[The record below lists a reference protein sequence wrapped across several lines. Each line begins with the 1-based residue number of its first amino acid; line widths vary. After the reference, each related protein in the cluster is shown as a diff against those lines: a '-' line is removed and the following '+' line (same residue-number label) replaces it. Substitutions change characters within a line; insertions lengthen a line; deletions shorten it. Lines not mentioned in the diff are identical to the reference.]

1 MSELH
6 FPWLEFAVLLPLLGS
21 FVTSF
26 LQNNRH
32 CRSIA
37 IAFATLSLFACVG
50 AWLDLGLIH
59 QFQAVDRY
67 DLGRMITGQSFFVID
82 ELSGPLLPLAA
93 FMVLLIVA
101 TTQSTKTKRFSY
113 ASTLLSAAILIATL
127 SCKHSWGIV
136 FFLSAGVLP
145 PLMELRR
152 RGKPTFVFASHMVL
166 FVGLLVVGMMLVDF
180 YGQNSKVSFWVV
192 LPLLAAVL
200 IRCGIAPVHCWMT
213 DLFEHASLG
222 GALLFVCPMI
232 GEYAAIRLVLPVA
245 PEWAL
250 RWLGILS
257 LITTVYAGGMALIQL
272 ETRRFFC
279 YLFLSHTSLVLVG
292 LESLT
297 PLGLAGGLCVWLSSS
312 LSLVG
317 LGLTLRA
324 IEARDGRLALDVYHG
339 LYDRV
344 PHLAVMFLV
353 TALASVGFPGTFGF
367 VGTEILIDG
376 AIQRF
381 PHIGVAVVIALAL
394 NGIGVVKVYMR
405 IFTGRRVTAGISLRG
420 HWSERIGLIAL
431 ALLIIGGGIFPQP
444 GIESRYHAAREIFRE
459 MQSKSGLE
467 LDHLHHRPEEDP
479 HSHEHEEEHKSEWPH
494 IETFTDSTSDP
505 VGKPN
510 ADKEEDKANAGNAS
524 DPSAEDGLEKNA
536 ASKEG
541 HDSSDKADTEVNSS
555 GNVDNKKVEDSD
567 HH

>member
-6 FPWLEFAVLLPLLGS
+6 FPWLELAILLPTLGS
-21 FVTSF
+21 LVTTITKT
-26 LQNNRH
+26 QRY
-32 CRSIA
+32 CRSLA
-37 IAFATLSLFACVG
+37 IVFASLSLLACVG

-59 QFQAVDRY
+59 QFQAVDRW
-67 DLGRMITGQSFFVID
+67 DIGRMLTGQSFFVID

-113 ASTLLSAAILIATL
+113 GSTLMSAAILLATL

-145 PLMELRR
+145 PLLELRR
-152 RGKPTFVFASHMVL
+152 RGRPTFVFASHMLL
-166 FVGLLVVGMMLVDF
+166 FVGLLVVGMMLIDF
-180 YGQNSKVSFWVV
+180 YGQSSKLSFWVT
-192 LPLLAAVL
+192 LPLLLAVL

-232 GEYAAIRLVLPVA
+232 GEYAAIRLVLPIA

-257 LITTVYAGGMALIQL
+257 LITTVYAAGMALVQM

-381 PHIGVAVVIALAL
+381 PHIGVAVVVALAL

-405 IFTGRRVTAGISLRG
+405 IFTGKRVTSGVLLAG
-420 HWSERIGLIAL
+420 HWSERWGLIAL

-459 MQSKSGLE
+459 MRSKSGIELKEFGDHDDPVSDSSKPHTDIDSTWPQVETFKDIIESDIPVPPPRNEHADRPADSHETDE
-467 LDHLHHRPEEDP
+467 LDK
-479 HSHEHEEEHKSEWPH
+479 HSDDGKKS
-494 IETFTDSTSDP
+494 
-505 VGKPN
+505 
-510 ADKEEDKANAGNAS
+510 AS
-524 DPSAEDGLEKNA
+524 ERHP
-536 ASKEG
+536 
-541 HDSSDKADTEVNSS
+541 
-555 GNVDNKKVEDSD
+555 
-567 HH
+567 

>member
-6 FPWLEFAVLLPLLGS
+6 FPWLEFAIFLPLLGS
-21 FVTSF
+21 LVTSIAKGSP
-26 LQNNRH
+26 H
-32 CRSIA
+32 CRATA
-37 IAFATLSLFACVG
+37 IVFAGLSLMASVG

-67 DLGRMITGQSFFVID
+67 DLGRMITGRSFFVID
-82 ELSGPLLPLAA
+82 ELSGPLLPLSA

-113 ASTLLSAAILIATL
+113 ASTLLSAAILLATL

-136 FFLSAGVLP
+136 FFLAAGVLP
-145 PLMELRR
+145 PLMELKR
-152 RGKPTFVFASHMVL
+152 RGKPTFVFASHMVA
-166 FVGLLVVGMMLVDF
+166 FVALLVLGMMLVDF
-180 YGQNSKVSFWVV
+180 YGQSSKVSFWVV
-192 LPLLAAVL
+192 LPLLVAVL

-232 GEYAAIRLVLPVA
+232 GEYATIRLILPIA
-245 PEWAL
+245 PDWAL

-257 LITTVYAGGMALIQL
+257 LITTIYAAGMSLIQL
-272 ETRRFFC
+272 ESRRFFC

-317 LGLTLRA
+317 LGLTFRA
-324 IEARDGRLALDVYHG
+324 IEARDGRLSLDVYHG

-344 PHLAVMFLV
+344 PHLAAMFLV
-353 TALASVGFPGTFGF
+353 MALASVGFPGTFGF

-394 NGIGVVKVYMR
+394 NGIGVVKVYLR
-405 IFTGRRVTAGISLRG
+405 IFTGRRVTTGISLQG
-420 HWSERIGLIAL
+420 HWSEYIGLVAL

-459 MQSKSGLE
+459 MSSKSGLE
-467 LDHLHHRPEEDP
+467 VDHLHHENPEDA
-479 HSHEHEEEHKSEWPH
+479 HNQTMHETSDNQWPH
-494 IETFTDSTSDP
+494 VETFSDKPEATAQESKNGESTS
-505 VGKPN
+505 
-510 ADKEEDKANAGNAS
+510 
-524 DPSAEDGLEKNA
+524 LEKLQA
-536 ASKEG
+536 ETS
-541 HDSSDKADTEVNSS
+541 SS
-555 GNVDNKKVEDSD
+555 GSKVESE
-567 HH
+567 HPK

>member
-1 MSELH
+1 
-6 FPWLEFAVLLPLLGS
+6 
-21 FVTSF
+21 
-26 LQNNRH
+26 
-32 CRSIA
+32 
-37 IAFATLSLFACVG
+37 
-50 AWLDLGLIH
+50 
-59 QFQAVDRY
+59 
-67 DLGRMITGQSFFVID
+67 
-82 ELSGPLLPLAA
+82 
-93 FMVLLIVA
+93 
-101 TTQSTKTKRFSY
+101 
-113 ASTLLSAAILIATL
+113 
-127 SCKHSWGIV
+127 
-136 FFLSAGVLP
+136 
-145 PLMELRR
+145 
-152 RGKPTFVFASHMVL
+152 
-166 FVGLLVVGMMLVDF
+166 
-180 YGQNSKVSFWVV
+180 
-192 LPLLAAVL
+192 
-200 IRCGIAPVHCWMT
+200 
-213 DLFEHASLG
+213 
-222 GALLFVCPMI
+222 MI

-245 PEWAL
+245 PDWAL

-405 IFTGRRVTAGISLRG
+405 IFTGRRVTAGISLKG
-420 HWSERIGLIAL
+420 HWSERLGLTAL
-431 ALLIIGGGIFPQP
+431 ALLILGGGIFPQP

-459 MQSKSGLE
+459 MQSKSNVE
-467 LDHLHHRPEEDP
+467 LDHIHHNADEDP
-479 HSHEHEEEHKSEWPH
+479 HDHVHEEQPRSQWPH
-494 IETFTDSTSDP
+494 IET
-505 VGKPN
+505 
-510 ADKEEDKANAGNAS
+510 
-524 DPSAEDGLEKNA
+524 
-536 ASKEG
+536 
-541 HDSSDKADTEVNSS
+541 SSDS
-555 GNVDNKKVEDSD
+555 VDGAGS
-567 HH
+567 

>member
-6 FPWLEFAVLLPLLGS
+6 FPWLELAIALPIIGS
-21 FVTSF
+21 LVTWGIKAK
-26 LQNNRH
+26 RY
-32 CRSIA
+32 CRSVA
-37 IAFATLSLFACVG
+37 IATAALCLLSCVG

-59 QFQAVDRY
+59 QFQAVDRW
-67 DLGRMITGQSFFVID
+67 DLGRTLTGQTFFVID

-93 FMVLLIVA
+93 LMVLLIVA

-113 ASTLLSAAILIATL
+113 SSTLASAAILLATL

-145 PLMELRR
+145 PLFELRR
-152 RGKPTFVFASHMVL
+152 RGRPTFVFASHMVV
-166 FVGLLVVGMMLVDF
+166 FVVMLVIGMMLVDYF
-180 YGQNSKVSFWVV
+180 GTSNKLSFVV
-192 LPLLAAVL
+192 ILPLLIAVL

-232 GEYAAIRLVLPVA
+232 GEYAAIRLVLPIA

-257 LITTVYAGGMALIQL
+257 LITTVYAAGMALIQL
-272 ETRRFFC
+272 ESRRFFC

-312 LSLVG
+312 MSLVG

-344 PHLAVMFLV
+344 PFLAVMFLM
-353 TALASVGFPGTFGF
+353 TGLASVGFPGTFGF

-376 AIQRF
+376 AIQRY
-381 PHIGVAVVIALAL
+381 PHVGIAVVVALAL
-394 NGIGVVKVYMR
+394 NGIAIVKVYMR
-405 IFTGRRVTAGISLRG
+405 IFTGRRVTPGVSLAG
-420 HWSERIGLIAL
+420 HWSERWGLVAL
-431 ALLIIGGGIFPQP
+431 GLLIIGGGIFPQP
-444 GIESRYHAAREIFRE
+444 GIASRYHAAGEIFRE
-459 MQSKSGLE
+459 MKSKAAIVEYVREDE
-467 LDHLHHRPEEDP
+467 LHSREQLTPHKAGSLHDDDDDL
-479 HSHEHEEEHKSEWPH
+479 WPG
-494 IETFTDSTSDP
+494 IETF
-505 VGKPN
+505 K
-510 ADKEEDKANAGNAS
+510 
-524 DPSAEDGLEKNA
+524 DGQ
-536 ASKEG
+536 
-541 HDSSDKADTEVNSS
+541 
-555 GNVDNKKVEDSD
+555 
-567 HH
+567 